1 MMKRDALFRTMMAG
15 LLGAAAMASAGA
27 AFGQATGKP
36 PGEAPATARITMEQ
50 AIATAEQQV
59 GGKAVETE
67 MERRR
72 DGASIF
78 KVKVL
83 QGNQTHKVLVDAQTG
98 QVVRSVLDDE
108 DDEDDDDRRDR
119 RVAHDDDDDD

>member
-1 MMKRDALFRTMMAG
+1 MKRDALFRTMMAG

-27 AFGQATGKP
+27 ASGQATDRA
-36 PGEAPATARITMEQ
+36 PGGAPAPAKITMEQ

-108 DDEDDDDRRDR
+108 DDDDRRDR
-119 RVAHDDDDDD
+119 RVAHDHDDDDDDD

>member
-59 GGKAVETE
+59 GGKALKTE

-72 DGASIF
+72 DGAAIF
-78 KVKVL
+78 EVKVL

-108 DDEDDDDRRDR
+108 DDDDRRDR

>member
-1 MMKRDALFRTMMAG
+1 
-15 LLGAAAMASAGA
+15 MASAGA
-27 AFGQATGKP
+27 ALGQATGKP
-36 PGEAPATARITMEQ
+36 PGEAPAPARITMEQ
-50 AIATAEQQV
+50 AIATAEKQV

-108 DDEDDDDRRDR
+108 DDDDRRDR

>member
-1 MMKRDALFRTMMAG
+1 MKRDALFRTMMAG

-36 PGEAPATARITMEQ
+36 PGEAPAPARITMEQ

-83 QGNQTHKVLVDAQTG
+83 RGNQTHKVLVDAQTG

-108 DDEDDDDRRDR
+108 DDDDRHDR
-119 RVAHDDDDDD
+119 RVAHDDDDDDD